1 MIPDPLAILAVV
13 LLLLPQAYFLFA
25 SPSFL
30 FVSLA
35 IPGVTVLLR
44 VLFGF
49 YLRLLQMAAGA
60 SALAFALSGRFA
72 VALVPVAVGGG
83 AILARSAL
91 LAAFDTGIARRE
103 AGDAAGVER
112 LRQLHWL
119 AMTGNLFLLAG
130 LLLAF
135 PRIVTPS

>member
-13 LLLLPQAYFLFA
+13 VLLLPQAYFLFA

-60 SALAFALSGRFA
+60 SALAFAASGRLA

-83 AILARSAL
+83 ALVARQAL
-91 LAAFDTGIARRE
+91 LAGFDRGVEARD
-103 AGDAAGVER
+103 AGEPAGVER

-119 AMTGNLFLLAG
+119 AMIGNIALLAG

>member
-13 LLLLPQAYFLFA
+13 VLLLPQAYFLFA

-49 YLRLLQMAAGA
+49 SLRLLQMAAGA
-60 SALAFALSGRFA
+60 SAVAFALSGRFA

-83 AILARSAL
+83 ATVARSAL
-91 LAAFDTGIARRE
+91 LSAFDQGIAARDAGHPDGVPHMRR
-103 AGDAAGVER
+103 V
-112 LRQLHWL
+112 HWM
-119 AMTGNLFLLAG
+119 AMIGNFALLAA

-135 PRIVTPS
+135 PRIVTPG